1 MNHPFSGS
9 KKNRNHYVRTQGG
22 QKPTNFKASAN
33 QYSTTI
39 GESNLTPGN
48 STGVSSVGGNPA
60 LFLQS
65 ASFQETNTAQVILSA
80 QATPQASR
88 GPGKGNATAIK
99 LPKL

>member
-1 MNHPFSGS
+1 M
-9 KKNRNHYVRTQGG
+9 
-22 QKPTNFKASAN
+22 
-33 QYSTTI
+33 
-39 GESNLTPGN
+39 TPGN

-80 QATPQASR
+80 QATPQASK